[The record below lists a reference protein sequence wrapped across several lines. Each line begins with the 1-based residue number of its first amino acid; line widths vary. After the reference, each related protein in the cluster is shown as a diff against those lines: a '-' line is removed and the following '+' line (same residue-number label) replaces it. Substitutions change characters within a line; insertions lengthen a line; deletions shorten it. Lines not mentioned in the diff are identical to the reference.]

1 MIPLNNK
8 ALKVRIL
15 VFFLVFK
22 LLAVKT
28 LQTEKTIET
37 VKKVGYILKTSQISR
52 VNDSACT
59 VRVRNFQGTLHL
71 CEQSIINSF
80 SVYMTV
86 PLEKYLPRILS
97 HNVIHTLFYFTN
109 I

>member
-8 ALKVRIL
+8 ALK
-15 VFFLVFK
+15 VFK

-52 VNDSACT
+52 GNDSACT
-59 VRVRNFQGTLHL
+59 VRVRKFQGTLHL
-71 CEQSIINSF
+71 CEQSPVML
-80 SVYMTV
+80 SVHF
-86 PLEKYLPRILS
+86 LI
-97 HNVIHTLFYFTN
+97 
-109 I
+109 